1 MPFMLPP
8 WNERMVGVLPHG
20 SSEAPGGGPAGSG
33 ANLSGKIWYTM
44 ASFHQSSGLPGSVG
58 DGVTTTRP
66 VADWPGL
73 TRSFQSPQ
81 VPWLGGVCW
90 VSAAKTRTAGNRP
103 RFFEAFADDE
113 PFRRIL
119 LAVPLATRS
128 PDAVAGRRER
138 SALRSRALVSADV
151 AFMVSSASREYQDR
165 PRVLDAR
172 ARCSAA
178 FMYPQGSR
186 WAQPMLCSPA
196 KYPSRIE

>member
-20 SSEAPGGGPAGSG
+20 SSEAPVGGPAGSG

-73 TRSFQSPQ
+73 TRSFQSPH

-90 VSAAKTRTAGNRP
+90 VSAAKTRTGNRP
-103 RFFEAFADDE
+103 RFFEDE
-113 PFRRIL
+113 RLWRIL
-119 LAVPLATRS
+119 LARS
-128 PDAVAGRRER
+128 PGAVAGRRER
-138 SALRSRALVSADV
+138 SAARLRALVSADV
-151 AFMVSSASREYQDR
+151 AVMVSSASREY
-165 PRVLDAR
+165 PRVLDVSAL
-172 ARCSAA
+172 CSAA
-178 FMYPQGSR
+178 LWTFMYPGFH
-186 WAQPMLCSPA
+186 SPA
-196 KYPSRIE
+196 KNPSRIESGDDEGS